1 MTKILGEITVPGDK
15 SISHRS
21 IMLASIASGS
31 SKIKGFLYGAD
42 CISTMNCFKKMGID
56 IDLSN
61 EFIVVHGKGMRGLK
75 ESADILDCG
84 NSGTTTRLISGILAA
99 QSFNSVLSGD
109 ASIQRRP
116 MDRIITPLK
125 AMGADIM
132 GTNTSYVPLYI
143 NGRTLNGINYIS
155 NVASAQV
162 KSCVLLAALYADSPS
177 KYTEPKLSRNHTE
190 LMLKQFGA
198 EIKSEDNTI
207 DIKPTENLYACD
219 IQIPGDISSAAFF
232 IAAAS
237 ICEGSELLIK
247 NVGINPS
254 RDGFLR
260 VAKQMGADIEI
271 LNIRGES
278 EKYADILVKY
288 AKLKA
293 FTIEGDIIP
302 LLIDEIPILAAMAS
316 LAEGT
321 SIIRDAAELKV
332 KESNRIKAMVTEL
345 SKLGVDITQ
354 TDDGMI
360 IRGSSKIFSATVN
373 SYKDHRIAM
382 TFAVLGLVSDG
393 SIEILDKDC
402 VDISYP
408 DFYSDL
414 RKLCV

>member
-109 ASIQRRP
+109 ASIQKRP

-125 AMGADIM
+125 AMGADIR

-143 NGRTLNGINYIS
+143 NGRALKGINYIS

-177 KYTEPKLSRNHTE
+177 KYTEPKHSRNHTE

-316 LAEGT
+316 LADGT

-345 SKLGVDITQ
+345 SKLGVDITE

-360 IRGSSKIFSATVN
+360 IRGGSKISSATVN

>member
-125 AMGADIM
+125 AMGADIR

-143 NGRTLNGINYIS
+143 NGRTLKGINYIS

-177 KYTEPKLSRNHTE
+177 KYTEPNLSRNHTE

-316 LAEGT
+316 LTEGT

-345 SKLGVDITQ
+345 SKLGVDITE

-360 IRGSSKIFSATVN
+360 IRGGSKISSATVN